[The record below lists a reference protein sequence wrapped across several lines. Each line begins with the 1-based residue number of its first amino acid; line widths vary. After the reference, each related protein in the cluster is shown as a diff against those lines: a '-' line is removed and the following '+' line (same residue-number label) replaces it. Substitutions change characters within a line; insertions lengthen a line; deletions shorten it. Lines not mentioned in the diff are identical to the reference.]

1 MYEHFRKILEWEQV
15 DGIMAP
21 GGSFGNFIAIH
32 SARFHAFPEVKEKG
46 IRHLPELKIMV
57 SDVSHY
63 SLKKGANLAGMG
75 TNSLVDIKTD
85 ACGRMC
91 PEDLD
96 RKL

>member
-1 MYEHFRKILEWEQV
+1 
-15 DGIMAP
+15 
-21 GGSFGNFIAIH
+21 
-32 SARFHAFPEVKEKG
+32 
-46 IRHLPELKIMV
+46 MV